1 MNVVC
6 LSARTDFRLEK
17 LAAMEVWHV
26 PANAAAEAAL
36 DQAWRQLTGNTPG
49 AARELEI
56 KGRIVRVSRAVD
68 GVARISFHT
77 LCEQPLGASDYLK
90 IASEFHTLIID
101 RVPVMGLAER
111 NAAKRFIILI
121 DTLYDHGVKVIA
133 SAASQPAGLY
143 RADSGFEVLEFRRTV
158 SRLIEM
164 RSQSYLA
171 LPHEQRDARVVSSVT
186 GIVET

>member
-1 MNVVC
+1 MTFRP
-6 LSARTDFRLEK
+6 LSGGK
-17 LAAMEVWHV
+17 LDGYLAF
-26 PANAAAEAAL
+26 
-36 DQAWRQLTGNTPG
+36 
-49 AARELEI
+49 EI
-56 KGRIVRVSRAVD
+56 KGRIVCVPRAID
-68 GVARISFHT
+68 GVARISFHE
-77 LCEQPLGASDYLK
+77 LCERPLGASDYLK
-90 IASEFHTLIID
+90 IVDEFHTLIID
-101 RVPVMGLAER
+101 HIPVMGLAER

-133 SAASQPAGLY
+133 SAASEPAGLY

-171 LPHEQRDARVVSSVT
+171 LPHGQRDARVASSVT